1 MNADSK
7 IRVKLFFILTAVF
20 IILLNFPITKTS
32 FSQNFPVVYD
42 IKVDGSINPSTADFI
57 HKSIKEAQSKNAE
70 CLVIELNT
78 PGGLLKSTRYIVSDL
93 LTSEIPII
101 VFVSPSG
108 SQAASAGVFVT
119 IASNIA
125 VMSPGTNIGASHPVS
140 TGGSMDSIMSEK
152 TTNDAAA
159 FIRSISEKR
168 KRNVQW
174 TEDAVRK
181 SVSISETEAVNLKV
195 VDLIANDIN
204 DLLQKVDGKEV
215 ETAKGKKILN
225 TKNAKIVNYEMTWFE
240 TFLSIVSDPNVSY
253 ILMLLGFWGIILE
266 FYHPGAILPGVVG
279 AICILLGLYGLHTLP
294 INYAGAAL
302 ILLAIILF
310 IAEIKIVSHGMLTV
324 GGVICLLLGSFMLFN
339 TDSGIEYIGISK
351 TVIVTTTIVIAGLFA
366 LLAFLV
372 VKARGR
378 KVVTGIHTMIGELGE
393 VIDEITLEHV
403 GAIKLRGEIWNA
415 IANIGVNDRIEKGS
429 HVKVLEVKDL
439 TLTVQ
444 KV

>member
-1 MNADSK
+1 MKTFSK
-7 IRVKLFFILTAVF
+7 IRVKSPFFIIVLFLLTV
-20 IILLNFPITKTS
+20 INIS
-32 FSQNFPVVYD
+32 FSQNSPIVYD

-57 HKSIKEAQSKNAE
+57 HKSLKEAQSKNAE
-70 CLVIELNT
+70 CLIIELNT

-93 LTSEIPII
+93 LTSEIPVI

-140 TGGSMDSIMSEK
+140 TNGSMDSIMSEK

-168 KRNVQW
+168 NRNMQW

-195 VDLIANDIN
+195 VDMIANDVN
-204 DLLQKVDGKEV
+204 DLLQKVNGREV
-215 ETAKGKKILN
+215 ETAKGKRILN
-225 TKNAKIVNYEMTWFE
+225 TKDAKIVYYEMSWFE
-240 TFLSIVSDPNVSY
+240 MFLSIVSDPNVSY

-279 AICILLGLYGLHTLP
+279 AICILLGLYGLHTMS

-339 TDSGIEYIGISK
+339 TGSGMEYIGISK
-351 TVIVTTTIVIAGLFA
+351 TVIITTTVVIAGLFT
-366 LLAFLV
+366 LLAYLV
-372 VKARGR
+372 IKARGR
-378 KVVTGIHTMIGELGE
+378 KVVTGIQTMIGELGE
-393 VIDEITLEHV
+393 VIDEITSGNV

-429 HVKVLEVKDL
+429 HVKVVEVKDL
-439 TLTVQ
+439 TVTVQ